1 MASFYILKEEK
12 YSGNGIVKRFF
23 YFKRE
28 TIRKSMKLFYIEGN
42 KKGAVYELTPPGASI
57 GREADNDIILD
68 SEASSR
74 YNSKLEFKDGEWF
87 LKDLG
92 STNGTKL
99 NEVKIS
105 TEILLHDGDRIKI
118 GKEVLLF
125 GTSPVVKPVLP
136 ETSPAPFSAISV
148 KPAGVPADK
157 SAVPPPKSEA
167 NREEGKSLQR
177 LPPSNDSA
185 ENPKDGKAKALPEKR
200 AGVTSG
206 KMDFFQRKKE
216 DKTER
221 KRKRASMLFYITVI
235 GAAVLLVL
243 IFLLFDKIQN
253 DAEKNKKA
261 AKPVQ
266 SNVTPLMVS
275 YEKQISTP
283 DNIFRYELKIRDNTI
298 AVTRDDLKH
307 QIRFTREKTVDRDS
321 LQKLEQ
327 ELKETDFMN
336 LAGQQS
342 GVASD
347 GTDELKLLTIAFGNN
362 LNSIRIKNTFEPTS
376 FKEAV
381 NILEDFSKNILS
393 IPTVSLTADE
403 MKNKAGAEFRNA
415 EMLFKNYQ
423 SKDENLRICIRKYG
437 LVIDYLQCFE
447 PKPDMYDKAYQRSQE
462 AKKILDDEIKS
473 LMSDAERNVRLAKY
487 EDAKENYLKIKS
499 KIDPENSQYEF
510 ARKMMIKT
518 EELSRQKKKK

>member
-1 MASFYILKEEK
+1 
-12 YSGNGIVKRFF
+12 
-23 YFKRE
+23 
-28 TIRKSMKLFYIEGN
+28 MKLFYIEGN
-42 KKGAVYELTPPGASI
+42 KKGASYELTPPGASI

-74 YNSKLEFKDGEWF
+74 YNSKLEFRDGEWF

-99 NEVKIS
+99 NDVKIS
-105 TEILLHDGDRIKI
+105 AEIRLREGDRIKI

-125 GTSPVVKPVLP
+125 GAAPSAKTTVPDISTPPPIPAIQVKP
-136 ETSPAPFSAISV
+136 EAIS
-148 KPAGVPADK
+148 AEK
-157 SAVPPPKSEA
+157 SADDSPKSKSA
-167 NREEGKSLQR
+167 PEEKKSL
-177 LPPSNDSA
+177 LNFFSSKDS
-185 ENPKDGKAKALPEKR
+185 GKNTLEEEKADVKKE
-200 AGVTSG
+200 AQEESAAS
-206 KMDFFQRKKE
+206 KMDFFAKKKE
-216 DKTER
+216 NRAET
-221 KRKRASMLFYITVI
+221 KRKHASMLFYIIVI

-243 IFLLFDKIQN
+243 VFLLFDKIQN
-253 DAEKNKKA
+253 EAEKNKKPQTGV
-261 AKPVQ
+261 KI
-266 SNVTPLMVS
+266 NVTPLMVS

-283 DNIFRYELKIRDNTI
+283 DNIFRYELRIRDNTI
-298 AVTRDDLKH
+298 TVTRDDLKH
-307 QIRFTREKTVDRDS
+307 QIRFSREKKVDRDP

-336 LAGQQS
+336 LPEQQS
-342 GVASD
+342 GISSD

-403 MKNKAGAEFRNA
+403 MKNRAAEEFRNA

-423 SKDENLRICIRKYG
+423 SKDENLRLSIQKYG
-437 LVIDYLQCFE
+437 LVIDYLECFE
-447 PKPDMYDKAYQRSQE
+447 PKPDMYDKAYQHSQE

-473 LMSDAERNVRLAKY
+473 LLSDAERNLRLSKY
-487 EDAKENYLKIKS
+487 EDAKENYQKIKS
-499 KIDPENSQYEF
+499 KIDPENPKYEF
-510 ARKMMIKT
+510 ARKKIIAI
-518 EELSRQKKKK
+518 EDLLRQRKKK